1 MSKPNFTGVWKLIRG
16 ECNFGLLPPPHL
28 RVDTISHEEPKLM
41 IRTRQKDDN
50 GDVTVDRDLV
60 IGEEPVKIAIGGRSR
75 KIRAFWDDLTLVV
88 ETKSEV
94 SGKER
99 RLEDRWS
106 MDEDSE
112 WVTVDR
118 MHEMPGGPVRQ
129 SLRLQRRP

>member
-1 MSKPNFTGVWKLIRG
+1 MIRG
-16 ECNFGLLPPPHL
+16 ECNFGFLPPPHL
-28 RVDTISHEEPKLM
+28 RVDTITHEEPKLA

-60 IGEEPVKIAIGGRSR
+60 IGEEPIKISIGGKPRR
-75 KIRAFWDDLTLVV
+75 VRAFWDEATLVV

-106 MDEDSE
+106 MDEDAE

-118 MHEMPGGPVRQ
+118 MHDLPGGPVRQ
-129 SLRLQRRP
+129 SLRLQRRT